1 MTSASLTRVGVLGR
15 PRGAFVDPTGIV
27 VPDDRGWALAWRIGA
42 DDRWRMPERETAVR
56 QTLVSDAPV
65 VRTAMRVPS
74 GDALLTC
81 YGVPNAGGTVVA
93 EITNDS
99 AAPFVAGL
107 VVRGA
112 RSVAQDGAAITIDR
126 GPGLVLPRAPS
137 RWSVAVAGTTDVEV
151 CGGAARDG
159 AFPPMRDRAGRI
171 EAAFLLPVPHRVT
184 VRVAIAPASPAD
196 LDLGGLPSSDD
207 AARGWKAQL
216 DRGMRVEL
224 PDARLT
230 GAVRAALA
238 QVLLVAQ
245 SARPGGDAVAAL
257 EDWGFDA
264 EAADAWR
271 TLPSRSRRRA
281 RARPTRPPTL
291 DELETL
297 AERSATPDG
306 VSVNGG
312 ALLLCLRALLAFE
325 GADGSLTLLAELPEG
340 WRGQPLDVRDVPT
353 RHGPMSYAVRWHGA
367 RPALLWSAPAGVRVC
382 APGLDPDWASVDG
395 SGEALLTGSAA

>member
-1 MTSASLTRVGVLGR
+1 MTRVGVLGR

-42 DDRWRMPERETAVR
+42 DDRWRMPEREAAVR
-56 QTLVSDAPV
+56 QTLLDDAPV
-65 VRTAMRVPS
+65 VRTAMRVPG

-81 YGVPNAGGTVVA
+81 YGVPDAGGTVMV

-112 RSVAQDGAAITIDR
+112 RSVAQDGGAITIDR

-151 CGGAARDG
+151 CGGAAREG
-159 AFPPMRDRAGRI
+159 PFPPLRDRAGRI

-184 VRVAIAPASPAD
+184 IRVAIAPATPAEV
-196 LDLGGLPSSDD
+196 DLGGVPSSDD
-207 AARGWKAQL
+207 AARGWTAQL
-216 DRGMRVEL
+216 DRGMRVDL

-230 GAVRAALA
+230 SAVRAALA
-238 QVLLVAQ
+238 QVLLEAQ

-271 TLPSRSRRRA
+271 SLSSRSRRRA

-291 DELETL
+291 DELDTL
-297 AERSATPDG
+297 AGRSTTPDG
-306 VSVNGG
+306 VSAYAGP
-312 ALLLCLRALLAFE
+312 LLRCLRALLAFE
-325 GADGSLTLLAELPEG
+325 AGDGSLSLLAELPDG
-340 WRGQPLDVRDVPT
+340 WRGQALDVRDVPT
-353 RHGPMSYAVRWHGA
+353 RHGPVSYAVRWHGE

-382 APGLDPDWASVDG
+382 APGLDPDWSSVDA